1 MINQLKSVYSI
12 AVLCLLLGIPRS
24 SYYEK
29 INRTESKRSREN
41 RELTAKIKEI
51 HEASNK
57 IYGAPKIHSVL
68 VNKGYKVSIK
78 RVQRRMREA
87 KIRSVTVK
95 KFKPKASKSQI
106 ESRKNILNQDFQA
119 SKPNQKWVS
128 DITYIH
134 TNYHGWCYLASV
146 MDLCT
151 MRIIGYHFSKSMDT
165 SLVINAID
173 KAYTAQ
179 KPTEPVIMQTD
190 LGTQYTSIEVEKY
203 LRDKPIIQSFSNKG
217 NPYDNACIESFHA
230 ILKKEEVYLNTYQSF
245 EHARLKLFQFIEG
258 WYNRN
263 RVHSSINY
271 MTPIEY
277 ESLFHSIAC

>member
-1 MINQLKSVYSI
+1 MKSVYSTV
-12 AVLCLLLGIPRS
+12 VLCLLFGIPRS

-29 INRTESKRSREN
+29 INRTESNRSREN
-41 RELTAKIKEI
+41 RKLTARIKEI
-51 HEASNK
+51 HESSNK
-57 IYGAPKIHSVL
+57 IYGAPKIHRIL
-68 VNKGYKVSIK
+68 VKEGYKVSIK

-87 KIRSVTVK
+87 NIRSVTVK
-95 KFKPKASKSQI
+95 KFKPKASTSNV
-106 ESRKNILNQDFQA
+106 ESRENILKQDFNA
-119 SKPNQKWVS
+119 SKPNQKWAS

-134 TNYHGWCYLASV
+134 TNCHGWCYLASV

-151 MRIIGYHFSKSMDT
+151 MRIIGHHFSKSMDT
-165 SLVINAID
+165 SLVIKAID
-173 KAYTAQ
+173 KAYKTQ
-179 KPTEPVIMQTD
+179 KPTETVIMQTD
-190 LGTQYTSIEVEKY
+190 LGTQYTSNALQNY
-203 LRDKPIIQSFSNKG
+203 LKDKPIIQSFSHKG
-217 NPYDNACIESFHA
+217 YPYDNACIESFHA

-263 RVHSSINY
+263 RIHSSINY